1 MIDYQTY
8 TTGENDEV
16 LVMEVDGRLDSV
28 AADFLVDCVEG
39 QIEHG
44 VRKIVLDCSNLDYVS
59 SMGLAAL
66 IRANSKMKGQGGTVS
81 LVQVP
86 GLVADVVRITHLD
99 KLLNIYSTVEEAAAA

>member
-1 MIDYQTY
+1 MINYGSY

-28 AADFLVDCVEG
+28 SADFLVDCVEG
-39 QIEHG
+39 HIKRG
-44 VRKIVLDCSNLDYVS
+44 VRKIVLDCSNLEYVS

-66 IRANSKMKGQGGTVS
+66 IRANSKMKGQGGLVA

-99 KLLNIYSTVEEAAAA
+99 KLLNIYSSVEEAAAA